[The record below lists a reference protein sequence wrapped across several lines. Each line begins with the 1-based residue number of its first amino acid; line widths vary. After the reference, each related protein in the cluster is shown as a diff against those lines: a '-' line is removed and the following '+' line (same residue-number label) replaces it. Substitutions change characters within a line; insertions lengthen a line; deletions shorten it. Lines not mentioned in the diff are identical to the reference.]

1 MIILPINLNSIDE
14 QYYIHSF
21 SHPQVGDR
29 RIPLFS
35 YLFVIGMVKN
45 MKNIE
50 IKNCE
55 EELYEKAW
63 DMRLKIKAKSWADFL
78 ERAVDLVDGTKT
90 V

>member
-1 MIILPINLNSIDE
+1 
-14 QYYIHSF
+14 
-21 SHPQVGDR
+21 
-29 RIPLFS
+29 
-35 YLFVIGMVKN
+35 

-78 ERAVDLVDGTKT
+78 ERAVDLVEGTKT